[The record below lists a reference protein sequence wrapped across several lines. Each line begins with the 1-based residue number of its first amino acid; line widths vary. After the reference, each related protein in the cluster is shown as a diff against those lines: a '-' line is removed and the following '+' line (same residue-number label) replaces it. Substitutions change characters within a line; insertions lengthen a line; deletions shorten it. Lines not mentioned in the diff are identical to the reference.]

1 MKRYNHIFERI
12 INIDNI
18 IKAINR
24 ASKSKRGR
32 KKVERILDSSFF
44 NAMEI
49 RKMLVNKLYVPNK
62 SKETIIIDGISR
74 KVRVI
79 RKPMFYPDQIIH
91 LCIILILEEYFMK
104 GMYYYSCASI
114 KERGV

>member
-32 KKVERILDSSFF
+32 KKVERILDSSFL
-44 NAMEI
+44 
-49 RKMLVNKLYVPNK
+49 KKL
-62 SKETIIIDGISR
+62 
-74 KVRVI
+74 
-79 RKPMFYPDQIIH
+79 
-91 LCIILILEEYFMK
+91 L
-104 GMYYYSCASI
+104 
-114 KERGV
+114 

>member
-18 IKAINR
+18 IKTINR

-91 LCIILILEEYFMK
+91 LSIILILEEYFMK
-104 GMYYYSCASI
+104 GMYYYSCVSI